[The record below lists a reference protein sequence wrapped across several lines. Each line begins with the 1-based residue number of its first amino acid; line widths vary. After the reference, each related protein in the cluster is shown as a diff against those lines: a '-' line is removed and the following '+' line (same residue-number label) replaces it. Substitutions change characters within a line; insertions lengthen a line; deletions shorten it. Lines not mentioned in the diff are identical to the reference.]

1 MKNKKLL
8 CSVCFLFTF
17 MSVLWG
23 QSITVK
29 GNVTSKTDGQP
40 VIGASVVEATATANG
55 TITDLDGNFTLS
67 VPANSTLK
75 ITYIGYKP
83 VTVKSAAIVNVLL
96 EEDTQMVDEVVVTGY
111 TTQRKADLTGAVSVV
126 KVDEIQKQGENN
138 PVKALQGRVPGMNI
152 TADGN
157 PSGSATVRIR
167 GIGTLN
173 NNDPLYIIDGVP
185 TKAGMHELNGNDI
198 ESIQV
203 LKDAASASIYGS
215 RAANGVI
222 VITTKQG
229 KKGQIKINFDASVSA
244 SMYQS
249 KMDVLNTEQY
259 GRAMWQAYV
268 NDGEN
273 PNGNA
278 LGYNYN
284 WGYDANGNPVLYGM
298 SLSKYLDSKNTM
310 PVADTDWFDEITRTG
325 VIQQYNLSVSNGSEK
340 GSSFFSLGYYKNLGV
355 IKDTD
360 FDRFSARMNSD
371 YKLIDDILTIGQHFT
386 LNRTSEVQA
395 PGGIIE
401 TALDIPSAIPVYASD
416 GSWGGPVG
424 GWPDRRNPRAVL
436 EYNKDNRY
444 TYWRMFGDAYVNL
457 SLFKGFNVRS
467 TFGLDYA
474 NKQARYFTYPYQEGT
489 QTNNGK
495 SAVEAKQEHWTKWM
509 WNAIATYQLEIGKH
523 RGDVMAGMEL
533 NREDDSH
540 FSGYKEDFSILTP
553 DYMWPDAGSGTAQAY
568 GAGEGYSLVSFFGKM
583 NYSYADKYLLSL
595 TLRRDGS
602 SRFGKHHRYATFP
615 SVSLGWRITQEN
627 FMKELTWLDDLKL
640 RASWGQ
646 LGNQNG
652 LGLYDHIASY
662 NINGYYP
669 FKSELGQWA
678 VISKL
683 PSESRTWETVE
694 VKNIAVDMAF
704 LRNRLTVT
712 GEYFIKKNK
721 DMLVSIEI
729 PSIIGI
735 DVPTGNYGE
744 LKVKGWEVT
753 VGWQDKIK
761 DFSYGARFNLSDQKD
776 KLVDYGVEYNG
787 FVAGVNQ
794 KVQGY
799 SLGAIFGYRTDG
811 YFTSEE
817 EVKNSAAFNK
827 AITGVGDI
835 KYIDKDG
842 DGKISAPNDLEYLGT
857 TTPRYTFGL
866 NLTAAWKGFDLGVL
880 LQGVGKRNFY
890 LSSEVMNPYYAT
902 WNNFSYK
909 MHNDYWTPENP
920 NAAFPRYYAGANH
933 NYQISDHWLQ
943 NAAYVRLK
951 NLQLGYTISPKLTK
965 SWGIQ
970 RLRVYFSGDNL
981 CEYSK
986 LNDNFDPELSNIN
999 GYVYPIMRN
1008 FSFGINVTL

>member
-1 MKNKKLL
+1 MKGLSLRAVGGANILDGQKKEWRRAYGKYGVDGLISTAFGQKSPN
-8 CSVCFLFTF
+8 SVTQNNSHRQYLTGQLIAEYKGVFGKHDIN
-17 MSVLWG
+17 VLGGWSAEENLYEDLQG
-23 QSITVK
+23 KRTNIV
-29 GNVTSKTDGQP
+29 GNELPALNLGDTDGWSNAADENEWALLS
-40 VIGASVVEATATANG
+40 GFMRASYA
-55 TITDLDGNFTLS
+55 F
-67 VPANSTLK
+67 
-75 ITYIGYKP
+75 
-83 VTVKSAAIVNVLL
+83 AA
-96 EEDTQMVDEVVVTGY
+96 
-111 TTQRKADLTGAVSVV
+111 
-126 KVDEIQKQGENN
+126 
-138 PVKALQGRVPGMNI
+138 
-152 TADGN
+152 
-157 PSGSATVRIR
+157 
-167 GIGTLN
+167 
-173 NNDPLYIIDGVP
+173 
-185 TKAGMHELNGNDI
+185 
-198 ESIQV
+198 
-203 LKDAASASIYGS
+203 
-215 RAANGVI
+215 
-222 VITTKQG
+222 
-229 KKGQIKINFDASVSA
+229 
-244 SMYQS
+244 
-249 KMDVLNTEQY
+249 
-259 GRAMWQAYV
+259 
-268 NDGEN
+268 
-273 PNGNA
+273 
-278 LGYNYN
+278 
-284 WGYDANGNPVLYGM
+284 
-298 SLSKYLDSKNTM
+298 KYLVEVNFR
-310 PVADTDWFDEITRTG
+310 AD
-325 VIQQYNLSVSNGSEK
+325 
-340 GSSFFSLGYYKNLGV
+340 
-355 IKDTD
+355 
-360 FDRFSARMNSD
+360 A
-371 YKLIDDILTIGQHFT
+371 
-386 LNRTSEVQA
+386 
-395 PGGIIE
+395 
-401 TALDIPSAIPVYASD
+401 
-416 GSWGGPVG
+416 
-424 GWPDRRNPRAVL
+424 
-436 EYNKDNRY
+436 
-444 TYWRMFGDAYVNL
+444 
-457 SLFKGFNVRS
+457 
-467 TFGLDYA
+467 
-474 NKQARYFTYPYQEGT
+474 
-489 QTNNGK
+489 
-495 SAVEAKQEHWTKWM
+495 
-509 WNAIATYQLEIGKH
+509 
-523 RGDVMAGMEL
+523 
-533 NREDDSH
+533 
-540 FSGYKEDFSILTP
+540 
-553 DYMWPDAGSGTAQAY
+553 
-568 GAGEGYSLVSFFGKM
+568 
-583 NYSYADKYLLSL
+583 
-595 TLRRDGS
+595 S
-602 SRFGKHHRYATFP
+602 SRFSKKNRWGVFP
-615 SVSLGWRITQEN
+615 SASVGWRITEEK
-627 FMKELTWLDDLKL
+627 FMQNQHIFDNLKL

-799 SLGAIFGYRTDG
+799 SLGSIFGYRTDG

-890 LSSEVMNPYYAT
+890 LSSEVMNPHYAT

-986 LNDNFDPELSNIN
+986 LNDNFDPELSDIN